1 MKLNKK
7 LQTSMMKQSSSV
19 FYTMQLDNSQ
29 NRFIYSD
36 EQLMSLFQGGDE
48 NAYIELVNR
57 YKDKLINFIFNYLGD
72 LESSEDV
79 VQETMI
85 KLYQKKHY
93 YKEIAKFSTWL
104 YTIAKNLAN
113 TELRKRKQRKT
124 TLLSQF
130 SKDDKT
136 YDLPSNDPEPGQE
149 IQTDIVNKIIR
160 DAVDQLSE
168 KFKIVIVLRD
178 IQGLSYE
185 DISEIINVP
194 IGTVKSRINRA
205 RLQLQVEL
213 KHLKK

>member
-1 MKLNKK
+1 MSLGNKNNK
-7 LQTSMMKQSSSV
+7 
-19 FYTMQLDNSQ
+19 Y
-29 NRFIYSD
+29 IYSD
-36 EQLMSLFQGGDE
+36 EQLMLLFQGGNE

-72 LESSEDV
+72 IESSEDV

-130 SKDDKT
+130 SKDDKM
-136 YDLPSNDPEPGQE
+136 YDLPSNDNEVGQE
-149 IQTDIVNKIIR
+149 IQTEIVSKIIR
-160 DAVDQLSE
+160 KAVDQLSE
-168 KFKIVIVLRD
+168 KFKTVITLRD
-178 IQGLSYE
+178 IQQLSYE
-185 DISEIINVP
+185 DISEIIDVP

>member
-1 MKLNKK
+1 
-7 LQTSMMKQSSSV
+7 MMKQSSSV

-48 NAYIELVNR
+48 NAYIELVDR

-104 YTIAKNLAN
+104 YTIAKNLAK

-130 SKDDKT
+130 SKDDKS
-136 YDLPSNDPEPGQE
+136 YELPSNDPEPGQE

>member
-1 MKLNKK
+1 
-7 LQTSMMKQSSSV
+7 MKQSLSV
-19 FYTMQLDNSQ
+19 FYTMQLDNSPK
-29 NRFIYSD
+29 RFIYSD

-104 YTIAKNLAN
+104 YTIAKNLAI

>member
-1 MKLNKK
+1 
-7 LQTSMMKQSSSV
+7 MMSQNSSV
-19 FYTMQLDNSQ
+19 LSSMSLGSKDNKYS
-29 NRFIYSD
+29 YSD
-36 EQLMSLFQGGDE
+36 EQLMLLFQGGNE

-72 LESSEDV
+72 IESSEDV

-130 SKDDKT
+130 SKDDKM
-136 YDLPSNDPEPGQE
+136 YDLPSNDNEVGQE
-149 IQTDIVNKIIR
+149 IQTEIVSKIIR
-160 DAVDQLSE
+160 EAVDQLSE
-168 KFKIVIVLRD
+168 KFKTVITLRD
-178 IQGLSYE
+178 IQQLSYE
-185 DISEIINVP
+185 DISEIIDVP

>member
-1 MKLNKK
+1 
-7 LQTSMMKQSSSV
+7 MMKQSSSV

-29 NRFIYSD
+29 NKFIYSD
-36 EQLMSLFQGGDE
+36 EQLMLLFQGGDE

-130 SKDDKT
+130 SKDEKT
-136 YDLPSNDPEPGQE
+136 YELPSNDPEPGQE

-160 DAVDQLSE
+160 NAVDQLSE

>member
-1 MKLNKK
+1 
-7 LQTSMMKQSSSV
+7 MMKQSSSV

-29 NRFIYSD
+29 NKFIYSD
-36 EQLMSLFQGGDE
+36 EQLMLLFQKGDE

-136 YDLPSNDPEPGQE
+136 YELPSNDPEPGQE

>member
-1 MKLNKK
+1 
-7 LQTSMMKQSSSV
+7 MMSQNSSV
-19 FYTMQLDNSQ
+19 LSSMSLGNKNNKY
-29 NRFIYSD
+29 IYSD
-36 EQLMSLFQGGDE
+36 EQLMLLFQGGNE

-72 LESSEDV
+72 IESSEDV

-130 SKDDKT
+130 SKDDKM
-136 YDLPSNDPEPGQE
+136 YDLPSNDNEVGQE
-149 IQTDIVNKIIR
+149 IQTEIVSKIIR
-160 DAVDQLSE
+160 EAVNKLSE
-168 KFKIVIVLRD
+168 KFKTVITLRD
-178 IQGLSYE
+178 IQQLSYE
-185 DISEIINVP
+185 DISEIIDVP

>member
-1 MKLNKK
+1 
-7 LQTSMMKQSSSV
+7 MMKQSSSV

-29 NRFIYSD
+29 NKFIYSD

>member
-1 MKLNKK
+1 
-7 LQTSMMKQSSSV
+7 MMSQNSSV
-19 FYTMQLDNSQ
+19 LSSVSLGSKNNKYS
-29 NRFIYSD
+29 YSD
-36 EQLMSLFQGGDE
+36 EQLMLLFQGGNE

-72 LESSEDV
+72 IESSEDV

-130 SKDDKT
+130 SKDDKM
-136 YDLPSNDPEPGQE
+136 YDLPSNDNEVGQE
-149 IQTDIVNKIIR
+149 IQTEIVSKIIR
-160 DAVDQLSE
+160 EAVDQLSE
-168 KFKIVIVLRD
+168 KFKTVITLRD
-178 IQGLSYE
+178 IQQLSYE
-185 DISEIINVP
+185 DISEIIDVP
-194 IGTVKSRINRA
+194 IGSVKSRVKRA

>member
-1 MKLNKK
+1 
-7 LQTSMMKQSSSV
+7 MMKQSSSV
-19 FYTMQLDNSQ
+19 FYTMQLGNSQ
-29 NRFIYSD
+29 NKFNYSD
-36 EQLMSLFQGGDE
+36 EQLMFLFQGGDE

-136 YDLPSNDPEPGQE
+136 YELPTNDPEPGQE
-149 IQTDIVNKIIR
+149 IQTEIVNKIIR
-160 DAVDQLSE
+160 DAVNKLSE

>member
-1 MKLNKK
+1 
-7 LQTSMMKQSSSV
+7 MKQSSSV

-36 EQLMSLFQGGDE
+36 EQLMSLFQEGDE

-130 SKDDKT
+130 RKDDKT
-136 YDLPSNDPEPGQE
+136 YELPSNDPEPGQE
-149 IQTDIVNKIIR
+149 IQTDIVNKIIK

>member
-1 MKLNKK
+1 
-7 LQTSMMKQSSSV
+7 MMSQNSSV
-19 FYTMQLDNSQ
+19 LSSMSLGSKNNKYS
-29 NRFIYSD
+29 YSD
-36 EQLMSLFQGGDE
+36 EQLMLLFQGGNE

-72 LESSEDV
+72 IDSSEDV

-130 SKDDKT
+130 SKDDKM
-136 YDLPSNDPEPGQE
+136 YDLPSNDNEVGQE
-149 IQTDIVNKIIR
+149 IQTEIVNKIIR
-160 DAVDQLSE
+160 EAVDQLSE
-168 KFKIVIVLRD
+168 KFKTVITLRD
-178 IQGLSYE
+178 IQQFSYE
-185 DISEIINVP
+185 DISEIIDVP

>member
-1 MKLNKK
+1 
-7 LQTSMMKQSSSV
+7 MMKRNSSV
-19 FYTMQLDNSQ
+19 FYTMQSDNLQ

-136 YDLPSNDPEPGQE
+136 YELPSNDPEPGQD

-160 DAVDQLSE
+160 NAVDRLSE

>member
-1 MKLNKK
+1 
-7 LQTSMMKQSSSV
+7 MMKQSSSV

-93 YKEIAKFSTWL
+93 YREIAKFSTWL

-136 YDLPSNDPEPGQE
+136 YELPSNDPEPGQE

-178 IQGLSYE
+178 IHGLSYE

>member
-1 MKLNKK
+1 
-7 LQTSMMKQSSSV
+7 MMKQNSSV
-19 FYTMQLDNSQ
+19 LSIMHLSKSKNK
-29 NRFIYSD
+29 FIYSD
-36 EQLMSLFQGGDE
+36 EQLMLLFQGGNE

-72 LESSEDV
+72 QESSEDV

-113 TELRKRKQRKT
+113 TELRKRKQRKI

-130 SKDDKT
+130 TDDDKT
-136 YDLPSNDPEPGQE
+136 YDLPSNDPELGQA
-149 IQTDIVNKIIR
+149 IQTDIVTKIIR
-160 DAVDQLSE
+160 TAVDKLSE
-168 KFKIVIVLRD
+168 KFKVVIVLRD

-205 RLQLQVEL
+205 RLQLQLEL

>member
-1 MKLNKK
+1 
-7 LQTSMMKQSSSV
+7 MKQSSSV

-36 EQLMSLFQGGDE
+36 EQLMSLFQQGDE

-136 YDLPSNDPEPGQE
+136 YELPSNDPEPGQE
-149 IQTDIVNKIIR
+149 IQSDIVNKIIR
-160 DAVDQLSE
+160 DAIDQLSE

>member
-1 MKLNKK
+1 
-7 LQTSMMKQSSSV
+7 MMSQNSSV
-19 FYTMQLDNSQ
+19 LSLMSLGSKNNKYS
-29 NRFIYSD
+29 YSD
-36 EQLMSLFQGGDE
+36 EQLMLLFQGGNE

-72 LESSEDV
+72 IESSEDV

-130 SKDDKT
+130 SKDDKM
-136 YDLPSNDPEPGQE
+136 YDLPSNDNDVGQE
-149 IQTDIVNKIIR
+149 IQTEIVSKIIR
-160 DAVDQLSE
+160 EAVDQLSE
-168 KFKIVIVLRD
+168 KFKTVITLRD
-178 IQGLSYE
+178 IQQLSYE
-185 DISEIINVP
+185 DISEIIDVP

>member
-1 MKLNKK
+1 
-7 LQTSMMKQSSSV
+7 
-19 FYTMQLDNSQ
+19 
-29 NRFIYSD
+29 
-36 EQLMSLFQGGDE
+36 MSLDKKSEFIFTDEELISRFQKGDE
-48 NAYIELVNR
+48 RAYVELVNR
-57 YKDKLINFIFNYLGD
+57 YKDRLLNFVFQFLGD
-72 LESSEDV
+72 IEQAEDV
-79 VQETMI
+79 VQDTMLR
-85 KLYQKKHY
+85 LYEKKHY

-136 YDLPSNDPEPGQE
+136 YELPSNDPEPGQE
-149 IQTDIVNKIIR
+149 IQTDIVNQIIK

-205 RLQLQVEL
+205 RIQLQVEL

>member
-1 MKLNKK
+1 
-7 LQTSMMKQSSSV
+7 MMKQSSSV
-19 FYTMQLDNSQ
+19 FYTMQLDSSQ

-36 EQLMSLFQGGDE
+36 EQLMTHFQEGDE
-48 NAYIELVNR
+48 NAYIELVDR

-149 IQTDIVNKIIR
+149 IQTNIVNKIIR

-213 KHLKK
+213 KLSLIHI

>member
-1 MKLNKK
+1 
-7 LQTSMMKQSSSV
+7 MMKQSSSV
-19 FYTMQLDNSQ
+19 FYTMQLDSSQ
-29 NRFIYSD
+29 NKFIYSD
-36 EQLMSLFQGGDE
+36 EQLMFLFQGGDE

-136 YDLPSNDPEPGQE
+136 YELPSNDPEPGQE

>member
-1 MKLNKK
+1 
-7 LQTSMMKQSSSV
+7 MMKQSSSV

-29 NRFIYSD
+29 NKFIYSD
-36 EQLMSLFQGGDE
+36 EQLMLLFQGGDE

-136 YDLPSNDPEPGQE
+136 YELPSNDPEPYQE

-205 RLQLQVEL
+205 RLQLQLEL

>member
-1 MKLNKK
+1 
-7 LQTSMMKQSSSV
+7 MKQSSSV

-36 EQLMSLFQGGDE
+36 EQLMSLFQEGDE

-136 YDLPSNDPEPGQE
+136 YELPSNDPEPGQE

>member
-1 MKLNKK
+1 
-7 LQTSMMKQSSSV
+7 MMKQSSSV

-136 YDLPSNDPEPGQE
+136 YELPSNDPEPGQE
-149 IQTDIVNKIIR
+149 IQTNIVNKIIR